1 MTHTARGSARLR
13 QLQSLR
19 PRNPRQ
25 LHRFVHA
32 VLGLRMSRVPM
43 EAGGASP
50 FGYLC
55 HAFFENSPGA
65 SRDAVVWACRGGGKT
80 MLGAAA
86 TLLDLLFKSGVQ
98 VRILGGSLE
107 QSQKMYE
114 HLRSLLDR
122 PMLRGVLATEPTQRR
137 VLLQHGSRV
146 ELLAGSQRSVRGT
159 RVHKL
164 RCDEVEEFA
173 PEVWDAAQ
181 LVTRSGNCNGERVRG
196 SVEAFSTMHRP
207 FGLMSRLVGGDPG
220 GGDPADGEAGGDPRG
235 SENVAGR
242 RVFRWSAMDVAARC
256 PPELPCEGCV
266 LWDECGGRAKRAEG
280 FVPIEDLMRQKRRV
294 SVEQW
299 EAEMMCRRPRRSD
312 SVYRRFDAERH
323 AVHRDPLRAVGE
335 AELVAGMDFGLRSPT
350 VVLWARVWRSGDPA
364 GPAVHVVA
372 EHMRA
377 DATLA
382 DHIDAMR
389 EIERRH
395 ELPPPA
401 WLGVDPAGG
410 QRQSHSG
417 LSDIDVLRKAGFQV
431 RARRSKRALGIE
443 AVRRLID
450 HDLLTIHPRC
460 VQLIRALQSYHFDP
474 DRPASDEPVKD
485 GPDHACDALRY
496 LVVNAEASGAVRV
509 RGY

>member
-1 MTHTARGSARLR
+1 RGSARLR

-19 PRNPRQ
+19 PRDPRQ
-25 LHRFVHA
+25 LHRFVDA
-32 VLGLRMSRVPM
+32 VLGLRMPRVPM
-43 EAGGASP
+43 EPGSDSP
-50 FGYLC
+50 FDYLC
-55 HAFFENSPGA
+55 HAHFERDADAVG
-65 SRDAVVWACRGGGKT
+65 DAVVWACRGGGKT

-86 TLLDLLFKSGVQ
+86 TLLDLLFKPGVQ

-107 QSQKMYE
+107 QSRKMYE

-137 VLLQHGSRV
+137 ILLQNGSAV

-164 RCDEVEEFA
+164 RCDEVEEFD
-173 PEVWDAAQ
+173 PEVWEAAQ
-181 LVTRSGNCNGERVRG
+181 LVTRSGFCNGEEVRG
-196 SVEAFSTMHRP
+196 TVEAFSTMHRP
-207 FGLMSRLVGGDPG
+207 FGLMSRI
-220 GGDPADGEAGGDPRG
+220 
-235 SENVAGR
+235 VAGEPNEVEGAEEAVGAAVAMGAAVANPASR

-256 PPELPCEGCV
+256 PPEIPCEGCV
-266 LWDECGGRAKRAEG
+266 LWDDCGGRAKRAEG
-280 FVPIEDLMRQKRRV
+280 FVPIDDLMLQKRRV

-299 EAEMMCRRPRRSD
+299 DAEMMCRRPRRSD
-312 SVYRRFDAERH
+312 SVYARFDPERH
-323 AVHRDPLRAVGE
+323 ASQCEPPRPSNE
-335 AELVAGMDFGLRSPT
+335 AEVIAGMDFGLRSPT
-350 VVLWARVWRSGDPA
+350 VVLWALVWRDGNPA
-364 GPAVHVVA
+364 GPAVYVVA
-372 EHMRA
+372 EHVQA

-382 DHIDAMR
+382 DHIAAMR
-389 EIERRH
+389 GIEQQH

-417 LSDIDVLRKAGFQV
+417 LSDIDVLRKAGFTV
-431 RARRSKRALGIE
+431 RARRSKLTLGIE

-450 HDLLTIHPRC
+450 HNLLTIHPRC

-474 DRPASDEPVKD
+474 DRPASDEPIKD

-496 LVVNAEASGAVRV
+496 LVVNAETTATVRV